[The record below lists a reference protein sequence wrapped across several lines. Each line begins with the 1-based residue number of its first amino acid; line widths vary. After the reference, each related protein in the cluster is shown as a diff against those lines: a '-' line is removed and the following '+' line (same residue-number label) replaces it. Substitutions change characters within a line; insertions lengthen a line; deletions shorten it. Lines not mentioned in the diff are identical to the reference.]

1 MNGHPSYAAQKLVDV
16 PLFDKILLP
25 LVDIIDVAALL
36 LTNGAILL
44 SLDLGVQGF
53 SVTRLSIYAID
64 KLFHKLIDPR

>member
-1 MNGHPSYAAQKLVDV
+1 MNGHPSFAAQKLVDA

-53 SVTRLSIYAID
+53 SVTRFGICAID
-64 KLFHKLIDPR
+64 KLIDKLMEPR